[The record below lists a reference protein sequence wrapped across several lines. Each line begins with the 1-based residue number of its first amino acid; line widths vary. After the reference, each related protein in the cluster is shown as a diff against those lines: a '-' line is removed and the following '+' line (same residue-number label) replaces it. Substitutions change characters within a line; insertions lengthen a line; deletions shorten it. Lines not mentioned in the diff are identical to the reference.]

1 MSNSQPARYIKIA
14 SIIWFYFYIWYNC
27 FGVWKMNSKILKYLS
42 FILIIIISGGILL
55 STFVFIRFN
64 SIVQNFENGIL
75 IYSFFTLYICA
86 VMLPILF
93 RKKLKISR
101 TIPLILIFCILS
113 AALINAGAYNIVK
126 NSVSAYSRQNWD
138 NNANLRIYMIE
149 DLEKTIPVFWKNRN
163 GSNWFSWSSVKCFI
177 LQRQKIRIL
186 YWRRLYRSIYIW
198 YHNRKRCCFRYGY
211 SAALR

>member
-1 MSNSQPARYIKIA
+1 
-14 SIIWFYFYIWYNC
+14 
-27 FGVWKMNSKILKYLS
+27 MNSKILKYLS

-149 DLEKTIPVFWKNRN
+149 DLEKQYQFFEKTETEVIDFLGHP
-163 GSNWFSWSSVKCFI
+163 SNVSYYSGK
-177 LQRQKIRIL
+177 
-186 YWRRLYRSIYIW
+186 RLEYYIGD
-198 YHNRKRCCFRYGY
+198 GY
-211 SAALR
+211 IDPYTYDIIIENDVVSGTAIVQH